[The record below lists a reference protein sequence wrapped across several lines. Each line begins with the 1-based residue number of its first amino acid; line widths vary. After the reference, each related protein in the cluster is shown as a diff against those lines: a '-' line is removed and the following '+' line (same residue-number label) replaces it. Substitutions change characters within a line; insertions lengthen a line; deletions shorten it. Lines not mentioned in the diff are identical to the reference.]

1 MKSEEVMKIFTR
13 GEKQPKLFIIQ
24 YSLFIT
30 RIKDGNLM
38 AKKKILLIYTG
49 GTIGMKKT
57 SHGYTPAQGFIEE
70 ALNSIPDMS
79 RADFPKWDL
88 YEMSPLLDSS
98 NMTVK
103 EWNIIAT
110 VICKEYENYSGFVV
124 LHGTDTMAY
133 TASALSFMLSG
144 LDKPVVLTGSQIP
157 LAEIRSDG
165 KDNLIAS
172 ILIAADGVARE
183 VCLYFSGKLL
193 RGNRAM
199 KMSADGL
206 VAFDSPN
213 YPHLA
218 DVGISI
224 KYNTSVLL
232 KRKKRSSTQLRLVP
246 FSEVP
251 IGVIKVFPG
260 IQFGLF
266 EQIMTEKLSGI
277 VLETFGAGNIPCGG
291 DELLPIIKKAFNS
304 GTVITVCSQCPAGT
318 VVLGAYETS
327 SSLKAA
333 GAVSGR
339 DMTTEA
345 AVAKLYYLFSLGIS
359 KDEIKR
365 MMEINLF
372 GELSDYTESEKE

>member
-1 MKSEEVMKIFTR
+1 ME
-13 GEKQPKLFIIQ
+13 
-24 YSLFIT
+24 
-30 RIKDGNLM
+30 N
-38 AKKKILLIYTG
+38 KKKVLIIYTG
-49 GTIGMKKT
+49 GTIGMQKT
-57 SHGYTPAQGFIEE
+57 DNGYMPIAGFIEE
-70 ALNSIPDMS
+70 ALKAIADLS
-79 RADFPKWDL
+79 RPDFPAWEL
-88 YEMSPLLDSS
+88 YEMTPLLDSS
-98 NMTVK
+98 NMTVR
-103 EWNIIAT
+103 EWNNIAS
-110 VICKEYENYSGFVV
+110 VIYNKYNDCDGFVV

-157 LAEIRSDG
+157 LSEVRSDG
-165 KDNLIAS
+165 RDNLITS
-172 ILIAADGVARE
+172 ILIAAGGIARE

-199 KMSADGL
+199 KMSADGF

-224 KYNTSVLL
+224 KYNIPALL
-232 KRKKRSSTQLRLVP
+232 TKKENACGHLTFSP

-251 IGVIKVFPG
+251 IGVLKVFPG

-277 VLETFGAGNIPCGG
+277 VLETFGAGNIPGSG
-291 DELLPIIKKAFNS
+291 DALLPIIKKAFAS

-318 VVLGAYETS
+318 VTLGAYETS
-327 SSLKAA
+327 ASLKAA

-359 KDEIKR
+359 KDKIKQ
-365 MMEINLF
+365 MMETDF
-372 GELSDYTESEKE
+372 CGELTSLVENETR